1 MSPAD
6 DENAPVTLEDELRQL
21 IVEGLV
27 LQEIDPEDIAPE
39 QPLFEDGLGLDSV
52 DALELAMI
60 IQKEYGIKV
69 RGTTEEN
76 RERFRSLR
84 SLARFI
90 ARRREEDS

>member
-1 MSPAD
+1 MSPTD
-6 DENAPVTLEDELRQL
+6 DPEAPTDIEDNLREL

-27 LQEIDPEDIAPE
+27 LQDVQPEDIEPE
-39 QPLFEDGLGLDSV
+39 EPLFEEGLGLDSV

-90 ARRREEDS
+90 DRERDDS

>member
-1 MSPAD
+1 MSPTD
-6 DENAPVTLEDELRQL
+6 DHDAPTDLEEDLREL
-21 IVEGLV
+21 IVDGLV
-27 LQEIDPEDIAPE
+27 LQDVQPSDIQPEE
-39 QPLFEDGLGLDSV
+39 PLFEEGLGLDSV

-90 ARRREEDS
+90 DREQNDS

>member
-1 MSPAD
+1 MSPTD
-6 DENAPVTLEDELRQL
+6 DPEAPTNIEDNLREL

-27 LQEIDPEDIAPE
+27 LQDVQPEDIEPE
-39 QPLFEDGLGLDSV
+39 EPLFEEGLGLDSV

-90 ARRREEDS
+90 DRERDDS

>member
-1 MSPAD
+1 MSPTD
-6 DENAPVTLEDELRQL
+6 DRDTPTALEEDLREL
-21 IVEGLV
+21 IVDGLV
-27 LQEIDPEDIAPE
+27 LQDVQPSDIQPEE
-39 QPLFEDGLGLDSV
+39 PLFEEGLGLDSV

-90 ARRREEDS
+90 DREQNEQ

>member
-1 MSPAD
+1 MSPTD
-6 DENAPVTLEDELRQL
+6 DPEAPTDIEDRLREL

-27 LQEIDPEDIAPE
+27 LQDVQPEDIEAE
-39 QPLFEDGLGLDSV
+39 EPLFEEGLGLDSV

-90 ARRREEDS
+90 DRERDES